1 MLVAQARLEEL
12 TIVTR
17 DPRFARYGVATLPA

>member
-1 MLVAQARLEEL
+1 MLICQAISREL

-17 DPRFARYGVATLPA
+17 DPHIRQYPVLTVW